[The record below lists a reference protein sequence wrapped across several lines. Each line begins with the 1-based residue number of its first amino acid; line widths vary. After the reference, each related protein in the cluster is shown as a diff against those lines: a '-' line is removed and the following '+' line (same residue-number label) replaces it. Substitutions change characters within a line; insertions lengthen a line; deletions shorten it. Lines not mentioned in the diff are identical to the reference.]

1 MPYRIRRVLIRWIGD
16 FVCQEGDPIKEA
28 RKLGI
33 DTLHQLMDN
42 GERRFR
48 LLCSDGTS
56 YMGKGLKIGLAS
68 SALYDWVMP
77 NLEELNL
84 VGYFDCIRTHEDV
97 KHVKPD
103 PELI

>member
-1 MPYRIRRVLIRWIGD
+1 
-16 FVCQEGDPIKEA
+16 
-28 RKLGI
+28 
-33 DTLHQLMDN
+33 
-42 GERRFR
+42 
-48 LLCSDGTS
+48 
-56 YMGKGLKIGLAS
+56 MGKGLKIGLAS